1 MHYFTWNS
9 LCCLKETSLQKYAIS
24 LPRNYLSF
32 IFEFQLLFPFSLIL
46 GDPFM
51 VLPKYGKGGG
61 GRLLPINAFH
71 GGKNFVCKI
80 YREIVLHGGLM
91 IRSYPGQRSF
101 TKFIF

>member
-46 GDPFM
+46 GDLSWCLKSM
-51 VLPKYGKGGG
+51 GRGGLLPK
-61 GRLLPINAFH
+61 NASH
-71 GGKNFVCKI
+71 GGKKFVCKI